1 MEAGLATH
9 YVASDRLPQ
18 LEEALHDLGP
28 AARDPEEVG
37 RALQSFQVC
46 GQLSF
51 SGGNEARLSLG
62 GAAELLALTQSTN
75 RCGCSFK

>member
-1 MEAGLATH
+1 MRTASMARAGLEVMEAGLATH

-46 GQLSF
+46 APNFPLS
-51 SGGNEARLSLG
+51 GE
-62 GAAELLALTQSTN
+62 E
-75 RCGCSFK
+75 